1 MEATEELQI
10 WIGVNSC
17 ETPQALSEIIISLA
31 DDQGKI
37 QGRNKKFNAEE
48 MSEYVIGVVLGD
60 IQPSVLTREY
70 GIRQQALYLREYK
83 KYGE

>member
-31 DDQGKI
+31 NDQGEI
-37 QGRNKKFNAEE
+37 QGRKKKFNAEE